1 MIVVIGDNSVDIEKY
16 DVIILVSLKYM
27 VFEV

>member
-1 MIVVIGDNSVDIEKY
+1 MIVVVGDNSDDIEKY